1 MITFYGRS
9 TSDSVQ
15 KTIWFLEE
23 TGQPFEHIELGG
35 KFGGLDGPDYR
46 KLNPHGK
53 VPTIVD
59 GDVVVWESNSIIRYL
74 GTKYCVGGL
83 CPEDLVARTY
93 ADQWM
98 EWVQTRVYPDFN
110 GLFWMTVRAPK
121 ADQDAQRIRTINERL
136 NGYYRLMDAELGKR
150 SFLGGDSLTMA
161 DFPGGATLYR
171 YFEMPIE
178 RPPLPNVERWYQVL
192 RERPAYQKRVMV
204 SFDELWGRLA
214 F

>member
-1 MITFYGRS
+1 
-9 TSDSVQ
+9 
-15 KTIWFLEE
+15 
-23 TGQPFEHIELGG
+23 
-35 KFGGLDGPDYR
+35 
-46 KLNPHGK
+46 
-53 VPTIVD
+53 
-59 GDVVVWESNSIIRYL
+59 
-74 GTKYCVGGL
+74 
-83 CPEDLVARTY
+83 
-93 ADQWM
+93 
-98 EWVQTRVYPDFN
+98 
-110 GLFWMTVRAPK
+110 
-121 ADQDAQRIRTINERL
+121 
-136 NGYYRLMDAELGKR
+136 MDAELGKR